1 MSDFV
6 PANIIETPDFAG
18 LAQQRINQKRQDE
31 AATNSYLDK
40 FVEEKNL
47 YLDGDKE
54 AVQTAW
60 DKVQSAMDIVAANDN
75 LESRNNLK
83 SAYADYTQI
92 AGTAQVLAQEHR
104 KQVAAF
110 NADPTKFAMSGTEF
124 LDWDRSFRTQK
135 RDLADMVAALENPN
149 ALPSAGSYALLN
161 PYDQARILQ
170 KETSNVVAG
179 FYDRRGNLD
188 VDGLRERIT
197 DIATKKMS
205 GSPEALE
212 RAAIWGAT
220 TANNPQSGFA
230 GDGDGR
236 INSLEELELV
246 RNSEN
251 KQEYIDFYINS
262 LVDNYIDLLP
272 LKVARPSR
280 TSGGGSG
287 GSKKLKKMSEMTQ
300 EVYTGA
306 VDGPFA
312 ESDRRDRSK
321 YVEIN
326 FLTLPTKVDGVS
338 QIGMGADGEIYVNV
352 EEEVEVTVPAEND
365 YEDPTTKTEKRMV
378 YRPATA
384 LEIGRIQTKYQYT
397 YDLQPLTQKPGSNQS
412 GEGASQQGGRGEL
425 D

>member
-40 FVEEKNL
+40 FVEDKNL

-60 DKVQSAMDIVAANDN
+60 DKVQSAMDIVAENDN
-75 LESRNNLK
+75 LESRRNLK
-83 SAYADYTQI
+83 DVYADYTQI

-104 KQVAAF
+104 KQVAAY

-124 LDWDRSFRTQK
+124 FDWDRSFRTQK

-161 PYDQARILQ
+161 PYDQARTLQ
-170 KETSNVVAG
+170 KETSNVIAG
-179 FYDRRGNLD
+179 FYDKRGNLD

-197 DIATKKMS
+197 DIATMKMS

-272 LKVARPSR
+272 LKVARPR
-280 TSGGGSG
+280 KPSGGT
-287 GSKKLKKMSEMTQ
+287 KKLKKMSEMTQ

-352 EEEVEVTVPAEND
+352 EEEVEVEVPAEF
-365 YEDPTTKTEKRMV
+365 EGGDPTTKKEKRMV
-378 YRPATA
+378 YRPATP

-397 YDLQPLTQKPGSNQS
+397 YDLQPLTQKPSS
-412 GEGASQQGGRGEL
+412 GEEASEEGGRGEL